1 MKVVC
6 PNCHSVYNVKDE
18 SVPFEGTKAKCPQC
32 SFMIPLHREAPSE
45 PMSPD
50 RDYGKTMVL
59 FMPVPAQQEEQ
70 LKEVMSGLAGEK
82 MMLPAGKGVFLKVME
97 GDEPGREY
105 PLGKTRTTVGR
116 GHAADISI
124 SDPEVSRQH
133 AAVELYG
140 DRLIIK
146 DLQSTNGTFVNQ
158 LGVRVSYIKDGD
170 VVQIGNTRFQVV
182 IR

>member
-6 PNCHSVYNVKDE
+6 PSCHTIYNVKEE
-18 SVPFEGTKAKCPQC
+18 SVPIAGTEAKCPQC
-32 SFMIPLHREAPSE
+32 SCMIPLHRESSSSGPLG
-45 PMSPD
+45 D

-59 FMPVPAQQEEQ
+59 FMPIPAQQEEQ
-70 LKEVMSGLAGEK
+70 LKEVMTGLSGSKKE
-82 MMLPAGKGVFLKVME
+82 MPAGKGVYLVMVD

-105 PLGKTRTTVGR
+105 PLTETRTTIGR
-116 GHAADISI
+116 GHADISL

-133 AAVELYG
+133 AAVEIYG
-140 DRLIIK
+140 DSVVVK

-158 LGVRVSYIKDGD
+158 LGVRVSYIKGD
-170 VVQIGNTRFQVV
+170 DFLQVGNTRFQLV